1 MYGNHHSRL
10 IARSAPHILA
20 DSAILAPHI
29 HSPMEEAHISTTLA
43 LPRLRKF
50 GLHPFA
56 AHALR
61 RQYKQHFLVYSL
73 RLINLLVQLL
83 PARWPVPLQL
93 AAAKSQSA
101 PAYISSSA
109 YQLPS
114 RVNSLSLPLVQ
125 KPPVRSRFLLHFS
138 LFVRNLSGL
147 SSIGSTF
154 LLRSNGAGR
163 VRRPDLLVRSRSH
176 AFFKP
181 SLNWAT
187 NRATRTVIMRANIGR
202 ANCRPSIES
211 SR

>member
-1 MYGNHHSRL
+1 
-10 IARSAPHILA
+10 
-20 DSAILAPHI
+20 
-29 HSPMEEAHISTTLA
+29 MEEAHISTTLA

-56 AHALR
+56 AYALR

-114 RVNSLSLPLVQ
+114 RVNPLSLPLVQ
-125 KPPVRSRFLLHFS
+125 KPPVRSMATGVS
-138 LFVRNLSGL
+138 AYAD
-147 SSIGSTF
+147 SSHTDASF
-154 LLRSNGAGR
+154 RHLDSCNS
-163 VRRPDLLVRSRSH
+163 V
-176 AFFKP
+176 
-181 SLNWAT
+181 
-187 NRATRTVIMRANIGR
+187 
-202 ANCRPSIES
+202 
-211 SR
+211 